1 MSNPFSIKFPI
12 FIMADDSDSYY
23 TSLQTLEDNL
33 IVDEGTKAHWIEKA
47 GGKKIEDLGFC

>member
-23 TSLQTLEDNL
+23 TSLKTLEDNL